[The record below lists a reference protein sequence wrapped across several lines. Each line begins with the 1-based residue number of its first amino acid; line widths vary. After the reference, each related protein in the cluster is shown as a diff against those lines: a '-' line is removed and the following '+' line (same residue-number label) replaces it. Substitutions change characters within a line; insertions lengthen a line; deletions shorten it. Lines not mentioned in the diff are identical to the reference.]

1 MEKNPLGRRFRA
13 RATKQHFALLPTEVP
28 IPAEKRNVVPNV
40 MAKGLRWYVCSTMPQ
55 NERRAAE
62 SLRREAERLLDRNAR
77 PLVSYVPCDTMWM
90 KRKRRAI
97 DLPRLEV
104 QKPMLRSYVFVGAIG
119 GLEAIHLNVMSERN
133 VEGQNRHGLL
143 SVLGT
148 RDGLPMC
155 LPAGDVRFLNRL
167 AERELEAGVHRTV
180 EASPYSEGDSVQ
192 IEDGPFASYSGQVKG
207 VDEQQSRLLVE
218 IEIFGRATPIELDF
232 NFVRRAA

>member
-40 MAKGLRWYVCSTMPQ
+40 MADGLRWYVCSTVPQ

-62 SLRREAERLLDRNAR
+62 SLRRASEYLLSRNAR
-77 PLVSYVPCDTMWM
+77 PLVSYAPCDTMWM
-90 KRKRRAI
+90 RRKRGAT

-119 GLEAIHLNVMSERN
+119 GLQAIHLNLMSERN
-133 VEGQNRHGLL
+133 VEGHNRHGLI

-148 RDGLPMC
+148 REGLPMC
-155 LPAGDVRFLNRL
+155 LPASDVRFLNRL

-180 EASPYSEGDSVQ
+180 EASPYAAGDAVQ
-192 IEDGPFASYSGQVKG
+192 IEDGPFASYRGEVKG

>member
-1 MEKNPLGRRFRA
+1 MEKSPLGRRFRA

-28 IPAEKRNVVPNV
+28 IPAEKRNVVPNIQ
-40 MAKGLRWYVCSTMPQ
+40 ADGLRWYVCSTMPQ
-55 NERRAAE
+55 SERRAAE
-62 SLRREAERLLDRNAR
+62 SLRRAAEYLSSRNAR

-119 GLEAIHLNVMSERN
+119 GLQAIHLNLMSERN
-133 VEGQNRHGLL
+133 LEGHNRHGLL

-148 RDGLPMC
+148 RDGLPMS
-155 LPAGDVRFLNRL
+155 LPAGDVKFLNRL

-180 EASPYSEGDSVQ
+180 EASPYSEGDAVH
-192 IEDGPFASYSGQVKG
+192 IEDGPFASYRGEVKG